1 MKPEITIKVV
11 RTNGQ
16 ININETLGLAQAA
29 LVALNAEEENDQTV
43 IGEAVKRVF
52 EETKSKSMNF
62 DALISF
68 TFSKLSGV
76 EAGQF
81 GMVGDRVRNYV
92 RGATDLFHVG
102 KGKGGGVQYLPH
114 LSAEELSAVEEQR
127 QRAAEKSAK
136 AA

>member
-1 MKPEITIKVV
+1 MKSELSIKVV

-16 ININETLGLAQAA
+16 ININDTLAATQAA
-29 LVALNAEEENDQTV
+29 LVALNAEEQNDQTV

-52 EETKSKSMNF
+52 EETKAKSMNF

-81 GMVGDRVRNYV
+81 GMVGERVRNYV
-92 RGATDLFHVG
+92 RGASDLFHVG

-114 LSAEELSAVEEQR
+114 LSAEELQGVTEQR
-127 QRAAEKSAK
+127 ERAASK